1 MRLVGASN
9 SSIKLPFVFEGM
21 FIGIIGS
28 ILPIILVV
36 YGYYWVYDILGGKLL
51 TDIIT
56 LLPPSQIVFKISL
69 FIVLIGGVVGMLGSS
84 SAVKKYL
91 KV

>member
-21 FIGIIGS
+21 LIGIIGA
-28 ILPIILVV
+28 IVPIILVV
-36 YGYYWVYDILGGKLL
+36 YGYYSLYNILGGKLI

-56 LLPPSQIVFKISL
+56 LVPPKEIVFKIGL
-69 FIVLIGGVVGMLGSS
+69 FMPL
-84 SAVKKYL
+84 
-91 KV
+91 